1 MKFVPATPVRSGEA
15 PLPEK
20 AKFVTHSGENRAE
33 KPPMNVNV
41 PKPDRFAP
49 KKKETLPQPSI
60 KSPLSSSIRG
70 DPKKDKPVSNED
82 IMALL
87 LKALNK

>member
-1 MKFVPATPVRSGEA
+1 MKFVPATPVKEGVA

-20 AKFVTHSGENRAE
+20 AKFVAHSGSDRAE
-33 KPPMNVNV
+33 KPPMNVNA

-49 KKKETLPQPSI
+49 KKKEAHEPVRM
-60 KSPLSSSIRG
+60 KSPLSSSVRG
-70 DPKKDKPVSNED
+70 DPKQDKPVTNED

>member
-1 MKFVPATPVRSGEA
+1 MKFVPATPVREGEA

-20 AKFVTHSGENRAE
+20 AKFVAFSGSDRAE
-33 KPPMNVNV
+33 KPPMNVIV

-49 KKKETLPQPSI
+49 KKKEVKEPTRM
-60 KSPLSSSIRG
+60 KSPLSSAVRG
-70 DPKKDKPVSNED
+70 DPKQDKPITNED

-87 LKALNK
+87 LKTLNK